1 MAEEV
6 LQFYYVAPAVVGVV
20 ISLIEMFFV
29 MQDEGGMHPLAHGLH
44 AVPTCLL
51 FTYISMNAPF
61 FGNYLASS
69 LGWTF
74 LLNTSV
80 SMIVIPVVIGL
91 IAAIKVK
98 SAAAIVGGHGS
109 IGEKLPHALIVG
121 ALIAVAPFIW
131 PLVAGLVPPFL
142 NR

>member
-1 MAEEV
+1 MTEV
-6 LQFYYVAPAVVGVV
+6 AQFYFVAPAVVGVI

-44 AVPTCLL
+44 AVPTCML

-61 FGNYLASS
+61 FGSYLAVN
-69 LGWTF
+69 LGWSFFAST
-74 LLNTSV
+74 TV
-80 SMIVIPVVIGL
+80 SMVVIPIVIGL
-91 IAAIKVK
+91 VAAIKVK

-109 IGEKLPHALIVG
+109 IGEKLPHALIIG
-121 ALIAVAPFIW
+121 ALIAAAPFVW
-131 PLVAGLVPPFL
+131 PLVAGVVPDFL

>member
-1 MAEEV
+1 MVEEV
-6 LQFYYVAPAVVGVV
+6 VQFYFVAPAIVGIIV
-20 ISLIEMFFV
+20 SLVEMFFV

-44 AVPTCLL
+44 AVPTCFL

-61 FGNYLASS
+61 FGNWLVNS

-74 LLNTSV
+74 FGNTAV
-80 SMIVIPVVIGL
+80 SMFVIPILIGL

-109 IGEKLPHALIVG
+109 IGEKLPHALFIG
-121 ALIAVAPFIW
+121 AMIAAAPFVW
-131 PLVAGLVPPFL
+131 PFLVGIIPEFL

>member
-1 MAEEV
+1 MVE
-6 LQFYYVAPAVVGVV
+6 FYYIAPAVVGIV
-20 ISLIEMFFV
+20 ISLVEMFFV

-61 FGNYLASS
+61 FGNWVASS
-69 LGWTF
+69 LGWTIF
-74 LLNTSV
+74 TSTTM
-80 SMIVIPVVIGL
+80 SMIIIPIVIGL

-109 IGEKLPHALIVG
+109 IGEKLPHALIIG
-121 ALIAVAPFIW
+121 ALIAAAPFVW
-131 PLVAGLVPPFL
+131 PFVAGVIPDFL